1 MKENTIG
8 KIILEARRN
17 KNLSQ
22 DALANKLYVSRQ
34 TISNW
39 ENNVSKPDLET
50 LERLCKVLDLD
61 FLELKSL
68 ITGYKEKKKKR
79 KLNKFLIA
87 FLVILLLIMV
97 FIILLVR
104 YKNKFEVYNLT
115 INTSDISITN
125 GIFIKSNVNYYL
137 QLGSINLLDDDIN
150 NYKVRLYCKDKFGIR
165 LLIETN
171 YIDNIILNE
180 HYGYG
185 EYFDASFDINNVY
198 MDLIS
203 LTDSKK
209 VLTYKLEFN
218 LLFKSEKLFY
228 FEDNNI
234 VQENKLN
241 KNINN
246 INITEDMLIKN
257 SYKLENNI
265 YIKEIDNGTFQY
277 DLNSDTLY
285 YSDENN
291 LNLEYR
297 LKFNDIYGKIYNF
310 DKDDFILNFNFDNN
324 TKKLTCYSESCDG
337 YGNYVNFLKNE
348 VNNLV
353 EK

>member
-1 MKENTIG
+1 MKEKNIG

-22 DALANKLYVSRQ
+22 GALANKIYVSRQ

-50 LERLCKVLDLD
+50 LERLCKVLDLN

-68 ITGYKEKKKKR
+68 ITGYKEEKKKR
-79 KLNKFLIA
+79 KINKFLIA

-104 YKNKFEVYNLT
+104 YKNKFEVYILA

-137 QLGSINLLDDDIN
+137 QFGSINLLDDDIN
-150 NYKVRLYCKDKFGIR
+150 NYKVKLYCKDKNGIR

-171 YIDNIILNE
+171 YSDNIILNE

-185 EYFDASFDINNVY
+185 EYFDDNFDINNVY
-198 MDLIS
+198 IDLIS

-246 INITEDMLIKN
+246 INITEDIFIKN
-257 SYKLENNI
+257 GYKLENDI
-265 YIKEIDNGTFQY
+265 YIKEVDNGTFQY
-277 DLNSDTLY
+277 DLNSNTLY
-285 YSDENN
+285 YSNENN

-324 TKKLTCYSESCDG
+324 TKKLICYSESCDG
-337 YGNYVNFLKNE
+337 YENYVNFLKNE